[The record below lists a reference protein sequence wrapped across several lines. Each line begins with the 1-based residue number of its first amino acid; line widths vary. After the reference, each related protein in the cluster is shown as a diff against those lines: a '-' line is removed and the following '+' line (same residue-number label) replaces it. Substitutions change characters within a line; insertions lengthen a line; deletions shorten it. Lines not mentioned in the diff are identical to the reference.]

1 MSGKCVNS
9 ACSASFRGPDEGK
22 LFRIDIDIGSNSGG
36 DERKTEYI
44 WLCGRCART
53 MNPKI
58 EVAGNVLTVRLA
70 ATEDSKTSDVFPPQ
84 VH

>member
-1 MSGKCVNS
+1 
-9 ACSASFRGPDEGK
+9 
-22 LFRIDIDIGSNSGG
+22 
-36 DERKTEYI
+36 
-44 WLCGRCART
+44 

-70 ATEDSKTSDVFPPQ
+70 ATEDSKASDVFPPQ